1 MKQGTF
7 LRPMLAAATVAVL
20 VSSYLPAAAG
30 AAGFCKL
37 PDGSMG
43 QTCVVASSGQI
54 YGCVKDLKDCGALS
68 PTAPAGGGM
77 SRPAGGTVDPTPA
90 PEDGQKITKSRSNI
104 QNN

>member
-1 MKQGTF
+1 M
-7 LRPMLAAATVAVL
+7 RSLAFAAVAAVL
-20 VSSYLPAAAG
+20 ASAAIPTSAI

-43 QTCVVASSGQI
+43 QQCVVATSGQV

-68 PTAPAGGGM
+68 PTAPSSPGASS
-77 SRPAGGTVDPTPA
+77 SRDAAPPSPPAT
-90 PEDGQKITKSRSNI
+90 EEGQKITKSRSNI

>member
-1 MKQGTF
+1 M
-7 LRPMLAAATVAVL
+7 RILAFATVAAIL
-20 VSSYLPAAAG
+20 ASTAVSISAG

-43 QTCVVASSGQI
+43 QQCVVSTSGQV

-68 PTAPAGGGM
+68 PTAPSGAGASS
-77 SRPAGGTVDPTPA
+77 SRDTAPPSPTAPAA
-90 PEDGQKITKSRSNI
+90 EEGQKITKSRSNI

>member
-1 MKQGTF
+1 METAM
-7 LRPMLAAATVAVL
+7 RILAFATVAAVL
-20 VSSYLPAAAG
+20 ASAAVSTSSG

-43 QTCVVASSGQI
+43 QQCVVATSGQV

-68 PTAPAGGGM
+68 PTAPSSPGA
-77 SRPAGGTVDPTPA
+77 SSSKDSVPPSSPAA
-90 PEDGQKITKSRSNI
+90 EDGQKITKSRSNI